1 MNPSA
6 NPVDLIVRSESIEIV
21 YAGRPLGGIS
31 GTQWFLEP
39 TKTTM
44 VPAPP
49 GSADNGV
56 IQEMVLTEVDEH
68 GRPRVKLGLVAINSY
83 SEVWNALAGVG
94 VYADDGNAPPPI
106 R

>member
-1 MNPSA
+1 
-6 NPVDLIVRSESIEIV
+6 VRSESIEIV
-21 YAGRPLGGIS
+21 YAGRLLGGIS

-94 VYADDGNAPPPI
+94 VYTDDGNAPPPI